1 MHDLEFDENPMA
13 LDNLAYLMTDLH
25 DDRLV
30 ELITHI
36 LQSPSR
42 LRSAVNPK
50 HLYDEAVSQLARN
63 LELDGYATRPEGN
76 HYALVAREPVIAG
89 AASVED
95 DLTETLGRSGLPET
109 NQVLGSL
116 RRSADDFVRQPPDFN
131 GCLTNARVALQAIG
145 TSIAKLRAAATPP
158 PFDETRW
165 GAVLDYLRTSGFITR
180 KEEEGLAGVFS
191 FISPGAHTYVGNEK
205 EEMTRLGRSLALS
218 MCYFLVK
225 KHVG

>member
-1 MHDLEFDENPMA
+1 MAFSRRTRLTLAQLLSLQPHPELRVLLAMHDLEFDENPMA

-89 AASVED
+89 AASV
-95 DLTETLGRSGLPET
+95 
-109 NQVLGSL
+109 
-116 RRSADDFVRQPPDFN
+116 
-131 GCLTNARVALQAIG
+131 
-145 TSIAKLRAAATPP
+145 
-158 PFDETRW
+158 
-165 GAVLDYLRTSGFITR
+165 
-180 KEEEGLAGVFS
+180 
-191 FISPGAHTYVGNEK
+191 
-205 EEMTRLGRSLALS
+205 
-218 MCYFLVK
+218 
-225 KHVG
+225 KH